1 MNSRPERHSPVRRTL
16 PALLA
21 AALAWLMWLVPAAV
35 AADAAAVPLQPYK
48 ARYQATYRGISGGQ
62 IESGL
67 RRGTQPGQWLY
78 ETRAYPN
85 LLGRVAVSPQ
95 ARERSVMQVTDA
107 GVRPLSFD
115 FNDGSEDMAKDVK
128 HAFDWSAGRVRGTA
142 QGKPFDLPVA
152 PGTQDT
158 ASVQAAMI
166 VELLAGRAPTVFPI
180 LTGARLRDYRYWSEG
195 HATVATPMGKLDTVV
210 WANQRSGSDR
220 ITRVWHAPSLGY
232 VPVQA
237 IQYRKG
243 NAETRL
249 SIVSIE
255 RP

>member
-1 MNSRPERHSPVRRTL
+1 MSSRPEWRSTALRPL
-16 PALLA
+16 AALLA
-21 AALAWLMWLVPAAV
+21 AALAWLAPAAV
-35 AADAAAVPLQPYK
+35 AADSATLLLQPYK
-48 ARYQATYRGISGGQ
+48 ARYQATYRSISGGQ
-62 IESGL
+62 IESGM
-67 RRGTQPGQWLY
+67 RRGAEPGQWIY

-95 ARERSVMQVTDA
+95 ARERSVMQITDA
-107 GVRPLSFD
+107 GVRPLSFE
-115 FNDGSEDMAKDVK
+115 FNDGSEDLAKDVK
-128 HAFDWSAGRVRGTA
+128 HTFDWSAGRVRGTA
-142 QGKPFDLPVA
+142 QGTPFDLAVK
-152 PGTQDT
+152 PGTQNT

-166 VELLAGRAPTVFPI
+166 VELLAGRSPTAFPI

-195 HATVATPMGKLDTVV
+195 HATIATSIGRLDTVV

-220 ITRVWHAPSLGY
+220 VTRVWHAPSLGY

-255 RP
+255 RL